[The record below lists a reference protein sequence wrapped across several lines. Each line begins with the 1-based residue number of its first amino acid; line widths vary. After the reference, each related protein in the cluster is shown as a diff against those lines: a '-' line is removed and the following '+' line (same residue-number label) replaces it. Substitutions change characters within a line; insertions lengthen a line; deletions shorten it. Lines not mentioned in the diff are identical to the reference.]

1 MDEFII
7 ILGNIVL
14 VVSLFLFASTFLAA
28 VAKFCHKIITYL
40 WD

>member
-14 VVSLFLFASTFLAA
+14 VVSLLLFAFTFLAA
-28 VAKFCHKIITYL
+28 VAKFCHRIIINL